1 MKKSL
6 STQSLEI
13 HQFLQ
18 FLKRMIAMIVVIL
31 KMTALVLGDDVDFE
45 SDASTESHYDDNT
58 MMNSVSI
65 VLRVIFNRLNTQK
78 REFSLI
84 FSQNEEN

>member
-1 MKKSL
+1 
-6 STQSLEI
+6 
-13 HQFLQ
+13 
-18 FLKRMIAMIVVIL
+18 MIVVIL

-65 VLRVIFNRLNTQK
+65 VLRVIFNR
-78 REFSLI
+78 
-84 FSQNEEN
+84 